1 MDSNLWL
8 KEGRLVHEE
17 GLFVLLAVAISAVH
31 CQYGGYHQQQA
42 HEYKEGGHDE
52 YAEPH
57 YKFEYSVHDPHTGD
71 IKSQK
76 EERYGDKTQGVY
88 SLVEP
93 DGSQREVQY
102 SVEGKSGFL
111 AQVHKEPGKY
121 KPAPEP
127 SYYKP
132 QPSYHQPQ
140 PAYHQP
146 QPAYHQPQPAY
157 HQPQP
162 AYHQPQPSYQQ
173 PSYYH

>member
-1 MDSNLWL
+1 MI
-8 KEGRLVHEE
+8 K
-17 GLFVLLAVAISAVH
+17 FVVLAIAITAVH
-31 CQYGGYHQQQA
+31 CQYGGYQKQEA
-42 HEYKEGGHDE
+42 EYKEEQYYDPPK
-52 YAEPH
+52 YS
-57 YKFEYSVHDPHTGD
+57 FEYSVHDPHTGD

-76 EERYGDKTQGVY
+76 EERYGDKTQGYY

-93 DGSQREVQY
+93 DGSQREVHY

-127 SYYKP
+127 AYYKP

-140 PAYHQP
+140 PAYQK
-146 QPAYHQPQPAY
+146 
-157 HQPQP
+157 
-162 AYHQPQPSYQQ
+162 